1 MQGVLRATTTAMPEA
16 DNLDQVGEGLRAL
29 PNMNEFSPG
38 VLGTNHIRQVLLTVR
53 PHVGDREAMATAIE
67 AYPRIAATTT
77 DRNQRTQ
84 RAMNVLIGMSQCG
97 LLQRDGRSILP
108 VFTPVADTLL
118 GCCSDAE
125 ADEMFARH
133 ILESCQGLELLD
145 AVDMIRDR
153 GEIPTL
159 QAIREE
165 LRARGFDITENEGD
179 ASKLR
184 QWLEASRIV
193 DRSWEVDEHR
203 LQAVVGAGS
212 STLAE
217 WQGLT
222 RGQRAFLQVLREQDR
237 TVPGEWISTR
247 HVKRLCESS
256 HGRAIFPEGRLRDE
270 VITPL
275 AQAGWLEA
283 QGERGGTA
291 GRGGDSGDVRAA
303 SKLRDLRIS
312 LPAEAAVSIPAD
324 LRPRLSVPLEQIFV
338 DLRSTDTGVK
348 GLALELLALRI
359 VRDIGLLPAG
369 FRLRSGTA
377 GTEVDLLAIG
387 IHLHYSRWLFQCKNT
402 ASGITDVADIAKE
415 AGMALVMRAH
425 VIVMVT
431 TGRFTPNVITFAN
444 ELAKASPLQALL
456 IDDTVLRH
464 YRAREG
470 RASLID
476 WLHAKAFQ
484 VLRLKA
490 PQVGEVQRD

>member
-1 MQGVLRATTTAMPEA
+1 MASNRQRGAAAACRSFGPRNSRAAEPRRGYSIGSVASRGRPSERDEGVLRATTTAMPEA

-237 TVPGEWISTR
+237 TVPANGSARATSNVCANR
-247 HVKRLCESS
+247 RTDARSFQRAGCVTKSS
-256 HGRAIFPEGRLRDE
+256 HHWPRP
-270 VITPL
+270 
-275 AQAGWLEA
+275 AGWRRRGSAAERQGGVETPAMLEPH
-283 QGERGGTA
+283 QN
-291 GRGGDSGDVRAA
+291 
-303 SKLRDLRIS
+303 
-312 LPAEAAVSIPAD
+312 
-324 LRPRLSVPLEQIFV
+324 F
-338 DLRSTDTGVK
+338 
-348 GLALELLALRI
+348 
-359 VRDIGLLPAG
+359 
-369 FRLRSGTA
+369 
-377 GTEVDLLAIG
+377 AIYG
-387 IHLHYSRWLFQCKNT
+387 
-402 ASGITDVADIAKE
+402 
-415 AGMALVMRAH
+415 
-425 VIVMVT
+425 
-431 TGRFTPNVITFAN
+431 
-444 ELAKASPLQALL
+444 
-456 IDDTVLRH
+456 
-464 YRAREG
+464 
-470 RASLID
+470 
-476 WLHAKAFQ
+476 
-484 VLRLKA
+484 
-490 PQVGEVQRD
+490 